1 MVVTSRFSAKALHDF
16 LASHSALLAIAIFFI
31 VGVAVFDDYGI
42 FADDPTQRNLAIMT
56 VDYMLGNDEELLTH
70 KDKIYG
76 VAFELPLL
84 FVERALGLTDTRDIY
99 LSRHILTHCF
109 FLMGGFFCALL
120 VYRMYAS
127 RWLAL
132 CALLL
137 FLLHPRIYAHSFF
150 NPKDIPFLSM
160 FTIALFLIHRAFE
173 KGTLSGFLLC
183 GIGVALLTNI
193 RILGVMLFCAVLV
206 MCALD
211 LWRAADGSARVR
223 ILRNGVAFAFV
234 GMVALYATWPYLWR
248 DPIGNMIVAFTEMA
262 DFPHAI
268 LPQRFRGEE
277 FMSDALPPDYL
288 PHWIGITTPPVAL
301 LLILIGIIF
310 VLYRGIAHPGDILRN
325 TPLRFGFLVLG
336 CFALPMLAAILLGS
350 NLYDG
355 WRHFFFAQASFSVL
369 ATCGLHG
376 IASAVER
383 KSLRVGGYALVVI
396 GFAVTLVEMVH
407 IHPHQQAY
415 FNALVDRNKPGY
427 LQQQYISVNMGPS
440 RSEPLK
446 YVLEQYPDSTL
457 YVSNWRWHSARR
469 LNRIIG
475 MLSEADRR
483 RVFFGRGLNG
493 INVHIHPKERTLE
506 KANAQRR
513 GNRKFFTASIIAKRE
528 VFGMTL
534 WQMEKL
540 DIRPGTNPLAF
551 YRDVYRSA
559 VAGEALAKSVFDIY
573 LDEGHLIYIKT
584 PCGQPGGDTRFFLRV
599 HPSPTAYEKSNWKP
613 GLDTSFFLHVFPKDK
628 ADLPAKRKPF
638 NFDNLDFRFTGPY
651 GMRFDDKCLMRIP
664 LPDYAIDHI
673 RTGEYRLE
681 NYDYVPIW
689 QATFRIPDARLE
701 D

>member
-1 MVVTSRFSAKALHDF
+1 MTNNIPTSDVPPLARFQTAVTHFAV
-16 LASHSALLAIAIFFI
+16 SHSVPIALVVFFI

-42 FADDPTQRNLAIMT
+42 WIDDPYLRDYAIMT
-56 VDYMLGNDEELLTH
+56 VNYILGNDEELFNLME
-70 KDKIYG
+70 KIYG
-76 VAFELPLL
+76 VAFELLLL

-99 LSRHILTHCF
+99 LSRHLLTHCF

-150 NPKDIPFLSM
+150 NTKDIPFLSM
-160 FTIALFLIHRAFE
+160 FMIALFLIHRAFE

-206 MCALD
+206 MCMLD
-211 LWRAADGSARVR
+211 LWRATDGDARVR
-223 ILRNGVAFAFV
+223 ILRNSAAFISV
-234 GMVALYATWPYLWR
+234 SMVTLYATWPYLWR

-350 NLYDG
+350 NLYNG
-355 WRHFFFAQASFSVL
+355 WRHFFFAHASFSVL
-369 ATCGLHG
+369 AACGLHG
-376 IASAVER
+376 IASAIEQ
-383 KSLRVGGYALVVI
+383 KSLRVGIYALVVI
-396 GFAVTLVEMVH
+396 GFVATLVEMVH
-407 IHPHQQAY
+407 IHPYQQIY
-415 FNALVDRNKPGY
+415 FNALVDRNKPEY
-427 LQQQYISVNMGPS
+427 LRQHYHLGNVLPS
-440 RSEPLK
+440 SLEPVK
-446 YVLEQYPDSTL
+446 YALAQYPDSTL
-457 YVSNWRWHSARR
+457 YVFDVNRR
-469 LNRIIG
+469 TID
-475 MLSEADRR
+475 MLPEADRR
-483 RVFFGRGLNG
+483 RVFFLRGLNG
-493 INVHIHPKERTLE
+493 INFQFRFNKRTL
-506 KANAQRR
+506 KKRPNAQQQ
-513 GNRKFFTASIIAKRE
+513 GFRKYFTVSIIATRE
-528 VFGMTL
+528 VFGTTVC
-534 WQMEKL
+534 QVEKW
-540 DIRPGTNPLAF
+540 DIVPGTDPLAF
-551 YRDVYRSA
+551 YREVYRSA

-584 PCGQPGGDTRFFLRV
+584 PCGQFNIA
-599 HPSPTAYEKSNWKP
+599 HY
-613 GLDTSFFLHVFPKDK
+613 FFLHVFPKDK
-628 ADLPAKRKPF
+628 ADLPAHRKAS
-638 NFDNLDFRFTGPY
+638 NFDNLDFRFTDRY
-651 GMRFDDKCLMRIP
+651 GIRFDDKCLARIP

-673 RTGEYRLE
+673 RTGQYRWGAAS
-681 NYDYVPIW
+681 PTW

-701 D
+701 E

>member
-1 MVVTSRFSAKALHDF
+1 MTNIPTSAVPPLARFQTAVTHFAVSRSVPIALAVFFS
-16 LASHSALLAIAIFFI
+16 
-31 VGVAVFDDYGI
+31 VGLAVFDDYAIWG
-42 FADDPTQRNLAIMT
+42 DDILQRNMAIMT
-56 VDYMLGNDEELLTH
+56 VNYMFGNDEEMFTH
-70 KDKIYG
+70 VEKTYG
-76 VAFELPLL
+76 MAFQLPLL
-84 FVERALGLTDTRDIY
+84 FVERALGLMDTRDINS
-99 LSRHILTHCF
+99 SRQLLTHCF
-109 FLMGGFFCALL
+109 FLLGGFFCALL

-150 NPKDIPFLSM
+150 NTKDIPFLSM
-160 FTIALFLIHRAFE
+160 FMIALFLIHRAFE
-173 KGTLSGFLLC
+173 KGDLSAFILC
-183 GIGVALLTNI
+183 GIGVGLLTNI

-223 ILRNGVAFAFV
+223 ILRNSAAFV
-234 GMVALYATWPYLWR
+234 LVSMVALYATWPYLWR

-350 NLYDG
+350 NLYNG
-355 WRHFFFAQASFSVL
+355 WRHFFFAHASFLVL
-369 ATCGLHG
+369 AACGLHR

-383 KSLRVGGYALVVI
+383 KSLRVGIYALVII
-396 GFAVTLVEMVH
+396 GFAVTIVEMVH
-407 IHPHQQAY
+407 IHPYQHHY
-415 FNALVDRNKPGY
+415 FNALIDRNKPEY
-427 LQQQYISVNMGPS
+427 LDKQYSIKKFDVQSP
-440 RSEPLK
+440 RLEPLK
-446 YVLEQYPDSTL
+446 YALEQYPDSTL
-457 YVSNWRWHSARR
+457 YVSHVR
-469 LNRIIG
+469 NRIIG
-475 MLSEADRR
+475 LLPEADRR
-483 RVFFGRGLNG
+483 RVFWGTGLDG
-493 INVHIHPKERTLE
+493 INVHIEKRKRTLE
-506 KANAQRR
+506 EANAERR
-513 GNRKFFTASIIAKRE
+513 GVQKFFTASIIARRE
-528 VFGMTL
+528 VFGTTL
-534 WQMEKL
+534 WQVEKL
-540 DIRPGTNPLAF
+540 DIIPGTNPLAF

-573 LDEGHLIYIKT
+573 LDDGHLIYIKT
-584 PCGQPGGDTRFFLRV
+584 PCGRTEVYEKFFLYV
-599 HPSPTAYEKSNWKP
+599 H
-613 GLDTSFFLHVFPKDK
+613 PKDK
-628 ADLPAKRKPF
+628 ADLPAHRKSF

-651 GMRFDDKCLMRIP
+651 GMRFDDKCLARIP

-673 RTGEYRLE
+673 RTGQYRWGATS
-681 NYDYVPIW
+681 PTW

>member
-1 MVVTSRFSAKALHDF
+1 MTNNIPTSDAPPLVRFQTAVTHFAVSRSVPIALAVFFS
-16 LASHSALLAIAIFFI
+16 
-31 VGVAVFDDYGI
+31 VGLAVFDDYGVWVDEPI
-42 FADDPTQRNLAIMT
+42 QRNLAIMT
-56 VDYMLGNDEELLTH
+56 VDYMFGNDEELLTH

-84 FVERALGLTDTRDIY
+84 FVERALGLTDTRDINS
-99 LSRHILTHCF
+99 SRHLLTHCF
-109 FLMGGFFCALL
+109 FLLGGFFCALL
-120 VYRMYAS
+120 VYRMYGS

-137 FLLHPRIYAHSFF
+137 FLLHPWLYAHSFF
-150 NPKDIPFLSM
+150 NSKDIPFLSM

-183 GIGVALLTNI
+183 GVGVGLLTNI

-223 ILRNGVAFAFV
+223 ILRNSAAFV
-234 GMVALYATWPYLWR
+234 SVSMVVLYATWPYLWR
-248 DPIGNMIVAFTEMA
+248 DPIWNMIVAFAKMA
-262 DFPHAI
+262 DFPYMI
-268 LPQRFRGEE
+268 GLQRFRGEE

-288 PHWIGITTPPVAL
+288 PHWIGITTPPVTL
-301 LLILIGIIF
+301 VLILIGIIF

-350 NLYDG
+350 NLYGG
-355 WRHFFFAQASFSVL
+355 WRHFFFAHASFSVL
-369 ATCGLHG
+369 AACGLHG
-376 IASAVER
+376 IASVVAR
-383 KSLRVGGYALVVI
+383 KSLRVGIYALVVI
-396 GFAVTLVEMVH
+396 GFAVTIVEMVH

-446 YVLEQYPDSTL
+446 YVLAQYPDSTL

-483 RVFFGRGLNG
+483 RVFLGRGLNG
-493 INVHIHPKERTLE
+493 INVHIGTRKRTLE
-506 KANAQRR
+506 DANAQRR
-513 GNRKFFTASIIAKRE
+513 GVQKFFTASIIATRE
-528 VFGMTL
+528 VFGTTV
-534 WQMEKL
+534 WQVEKL
-540 DIRPGTNPLAF
+540 DIIPGTDPLTF

-559 VAGEALAKSVFDIY
+559 MAGEALAKSVFDIY

-584 PCGQPGGDTRFFLRV
+584 PCGQNDV
-599 HPSPTAYEKSNWKP
+599 D
-613 GLDTSFFLHVFPKDK
+613 GLFFLHVFPKDK
-628 ADLPAKRKPF
+628 ADLPAHRKAS
-638 NFDNLDFRFTGPY
+638 NFDNLDFRFTDRY
-651 GMRFDDKCLMRIP
+651 GMRFDDKCLARIP

-673 RTGEYRLE
+673 RTGQFKMDKL
-681 NYDYVPIW
+681 DLGPTW
-689 QATFRIPDARLE
+689 GATFRIPDARLE